1 MVVIDPG
8 HGGIDNG
15 TQAGGDDI
23 MEKNLV
29 LGFGLA
35 LRDRHR
41 EDRANIASS

>member
-15 TQAGGDDI
+15 TQAGGTT
-23 MEKNLV
+23 EKELV

-35 LRDRHR
+35 LRDRI
-41 EDRANIASS
+41 EKSANTASS